1 MQKLI
6 SVFVALLVFGC
17 ISDQYKE
24 PSANLT
30 DEDLLNYAKSFNE
43 SKESMVFDNFI
54 LGYHQGVPVRAW
66 FPCSDICPD
75 YTVMVLHYNISIEE
89 CESING
95 SVTTLYIPVGI
106 AASMKDFCVPKVLT
120 DNGFYV
126 PNNITN
132 AVNQSPFFYVDYKN
146 DDELK
151 QLRGQLKEFGGC
163 NVYNKEYAYTY
174 PYYLNKIGRLG
185 RGTFDMGSNCT
196 AHELWKTQ
204 DPELIR
210 HWFAQTLVE
219 NADITGVT
227 DPNVLLNFTIKN
239 WYGADEIRIDISTGP
254 QKIAG
259 YDSNLGGISGV
270 IYLSTYNGTE
280 YYSGYFYGSNYPEP
294 NVSIQP
300 RISLAEAKVALIE
313 QYQAIT
319 CPNAWCCHSSIAGPQ
334 CYSLNETL
342 NNMLTEKDL
351 LTEDEEQSGTA
362 TWPKSTLKILVQ
374 ENDLTKRFEYKL
386 VWDIWLKR
394 NCENNAYVDAITGE
408 LLSVNDYCMY

>member
-6 SVFVALLVFGC
+6 SVLVLLLVFGC

-24 PSANLT
+24 PSSANLT

-95 SVTTLYIPVGI
+95 SVTSLYIPVGI
-106 AASMKDFCVPKVLT
+106 GASMEDFCVPKVLT

-126 PNNITN
+126 PKNPKNNTTP
-132 AVNQSPFFYVDYKN
+132 VNRSPFFYVDYKN

-151 QLRGQLKEFGGC
+151 QLRGQLKEFGSC
-163 NVYNKEYAYTY
+163 NVYNKEYDYTY
-174 PYYLNKIGRLG
+174 PYYLNKIGRLQ
-185 RGTFDMGSNCT
+185 RGNFDIGSNCT
-196 AHELWKTQ
+196 AYELWKTR
-204 DPELIR
+204 DPKILMQ
-210 HWFAQTLVE
+210 WFAQTLVD
-219 NADITGVT
+219 NVDITGVK
-227 DPNVLLNFTIKN
+227 DPNIPLNFTIKN
-239 WYGADEIRIDISTGP
+239 WYGPDEVRIDISTGP

-280 YYSGYFYGSNYPEP
+280 HYSGYFYGSIYPDS
-294 NVSIQP
+294 NVSVQP
-300 RISLAEAKVALIE
+300 QISLSEAKAALIK
-313 QYQAIT
+313 QYNERQE
-319 CPNAWCCHSSIAGPQ
+319 CSKPSSTGEMAPPPR
-334 CYSLNETL
+334 CDPLNESF
-342 NNMLTEKDL
+342 L
-351 LTEDEEQSGTA
+351 LTELEEPESVSM
-362 TWPKSTLKILVQ
+362 PNSTLKVIVQ
-374 ENDLTKRFEYKL
+374 ENDLTQRLEYRL
-386 VWDIWLKR
+386 VWDIWIKR
-394 NCENNAYVDAITGE
+394 NCENNAHVDAITGE